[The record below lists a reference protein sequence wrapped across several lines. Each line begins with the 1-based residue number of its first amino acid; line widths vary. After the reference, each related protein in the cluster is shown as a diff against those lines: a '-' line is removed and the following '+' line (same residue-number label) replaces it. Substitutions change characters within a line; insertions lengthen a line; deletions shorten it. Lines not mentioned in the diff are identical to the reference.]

1 MLDKLKEVVAE
12 GLGVAVEEIVET
24 ASFKDDLGADSLD
37 LFEIVMAMEEELGVE
52 IPTEELQ
59 TIVTVGDAIKCFEA
73 IQNN

>member
-52 IPTEELQ
+52 IPTEQLQ
-59 TIVTVGDAIKCFEA
+59 EIVTVGDAIKCFEA
-73 IQNN
+73 IQG